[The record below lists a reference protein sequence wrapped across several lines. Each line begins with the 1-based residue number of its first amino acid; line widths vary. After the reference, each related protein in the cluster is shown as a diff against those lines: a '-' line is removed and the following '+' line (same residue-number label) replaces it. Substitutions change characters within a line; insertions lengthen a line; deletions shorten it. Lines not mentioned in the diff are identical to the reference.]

1 MKDEQIPHTP
11 GTKESRLAVAKERL
25 YFWRAWEKENS
36 TPEMQEYC
44 RSRQR
49 HWDHEFKSIQLQS
62 EL

>member
-1 MKDEQIPHTP
+1 MKDDQLPATP

-25 YFWRAWEKENS
+25 YFWKSWERENN

-49 HWDHEFKSIQLQS
+49 HWEFEGKKISM

>member
-1 MKDEQIPHTP
+1 MSDDQQLDKP
-11 GTKESRLAVAKERL
+11 GSKEAVLAAAKERL
-25 YFWRAWEKENS
+25 YFWKAWEHENS

-62 EL
+62 EP